1 MRIQLIC
8 LSITMLTSCNFNRNH
23 IEQTLQTYLSRI
35 ANVQERSTF
44 VLPDDQS
51 ITLPSKQTLFIDI
64 PRVSISLIDSYEL
77 RKCGLFSLIAERN
90 SILGKVQD
98 QFRNYDYQIKLNY
111 GLNGCIQSPNLSES
125 LRSQLIE
132 IQAEKLSQLPNHFS
146 NLLFSSD
153 AMRRQLQSSHELS
166 IQGPKESSI
175 ILEAIK
181 QIDSAFSVSNN
192 QKSLV
197 VLSPLTPYQEVLDK
211 QPILGMLSYTML
223 NTSLKLQ
230 IVTKQLK
237 EHDDVILCKSN
248 RDRTQFNYLR
258 NVFNEFFIGKIQPY
272 MAKVDSVYNDL
283 NPYLDFTNTGHPKYH
298 YPIREY
304 HRVYRKA
311 ILDHVKYWQD
321 LFKRCGT
328 SPIQ

>member
-1 MRIQLIC
+1 MD
-8 LSITMLTSCNFNRNH
+8 
-23 IEQTLQTYLSRI
+23 QTLQTYLYRI
-35 ANVQERSTF
+35 SNIQEHPAF
-44 VLPDDQS
+44 VLPDDRS

-64 PRVSISLIDSYEL
+64 PRVSISLINSYEL

-98 QFRNYDYQIKLNY
+98 QFRNYDYQVKLND
-111 GLNGCIQSPNLSES
+111 GLKGCIQNPNLSKS

-132 IQAEKLSQLPNHFS
+132 IQAEKLSQLPNHLS

-153 AMRRQLQSSHELS
+153 AMRKQLQSSNELS
-166 IQGPKESSI
+166 IHGPKESSI

-181 QIDSAFSVSNN
+181 QIDRAFSVSNN
-192 QKSLV
+192 QKISV
-197 VLSPLTPYQEVLDK
+197 VLRPLTPYQEVLDK

-237 EHDDVILCKSN
+237 EYDNIILCKNN

-258 NVFNEFFIGKIQPY
+258 NVFNEFFIGIIQPY
-272 MAKVDSVYNDL
+272 MAKVDSIYNDL
-283 NPYLDFTNTGHPKYH
+283 NPYLDFTNAGHPEYR

-304 HRVYRKA
+304 HQIFREA
-311 ILDHVKYWQD
+311 TLDHVKYWQV
-321 LFKRCGT
+321 LFKRCGM